1 MISNEYKVN
10 EVTNVFTTNMKITF
24 AQSYLIYLYVDN
36 LLKFGSKIH
45 IVNYM
50 KSLLRNN
57 IDMKDLKEADVIIGI
72 TIIRIEKEISLDQS
86 HYVERI

>member
-24 AQSYLIYLYVDN
+24 AQSYLICLYVDN
-36 LLKFGSKIH
+36 LLKFGSKICV
-45 IVNYM
+45 VNYM

-57 IDMKDLKEADVIIGI
+57 IDMKDLGEADVILGI
-72 TIIRIEKEISLDQS
+72 KINITEKEIFLDQS